1 MTQSGSSKRPGDS
14 GGVRPPFGTQVAG
27 FGQDGITSAKSSS
40 DQAALPRSPS
50 GSGGAGFG
58 TMMARPMS
66 ELADKAA
73 RESGGMPEHIRE
85 VTRTHR
91 AGSDHLRLL
100 AQLARDAYGKTMNMP
115 SSSGSIAQDT
125 GMMPGEA
132 VTRTIVKSA
141 PAAPDT
147 AAGSRTM
154 HVSRPRQEMPAA
166 NTGKTTWHLRIPKRQ
181 ISGHLS
187 GIVNEIPTSTENL
200 TGLMSAFAIDPH
212 TPEYEVT
219 GQLGAGAMGIVY
231 NARQLC
237 LNRELAIKTLKGE
250 SGNPEHDQAM
260 FVSEAVVTAN
270 LVHPNIVPIHDL
282 GRSADGKLFYS
293 MKKVTGV
300 PWHEVILDKTLE
312 ENLDIYMK
320 LCDAVAYA
328 HSRGVINRDLKP
340 ENVVVGN
347 YGEVVVLDWGLAITT
362 DRFEKRRSV
371 MVSFLGCAGT
381 PAYMAPELL
390 DDDIT
395 RVGPHS
401 DVYLLGAILFE
412 ILEGIQP
419 HMLRKFQQMTDPDEL
434 LHAVYWAVI
443 NNDIEKDVKNQGE
456 LMQIAMKA
464 MSAEPAD
471 RFRSVEELQEAIR
484 EYRITGRADELLSSV
499 DLKST
504 TSYTEYQSAVA
515 LYSEALRKWPS
526 NRRALEGDRRARWA
540 YAELAKRKGDFDL
553 GLQVIEGQTDPEFQT
568 LSASLRKSRFVRST
582 IRATWMLTTV
592 SAVAALLWGFV
603 QLQNA
608 RDERNNAIEAQQT
621 ALNERNKAKEA
632 EKTANDLRDQ
642 ALRDRDEIQA
652 LVGTKNQLE
661 NQKKDLTHQAEMAS
675 ALLKI
680 KEDELKVKQDE
691 IQIAMKEAEEARAR
705 SEKERMA
712 ADSAKADAEKAR
724 SALSSARKAADAA
737 EVAAKLAQEKQFKY
751 ELEGYN
757 SRLNAADKL
766 GDYTELINIAEEAL
780 EKAKTNHLIDEKKGT
795 LEKRM
800 KDAQR
805 KLGNASIDLPARPD
819 TATVSLDGSTV
830 VAIVRSGVATVLKSA
845 TGFVEDDVRI
855 STVTTPVR
863 SGMKTAVSGHGRC
876 FAVTTRSEGHLYAV
890 REDQYEAVPLEKA
903 AGGQPSGNIGWSFFS
918 PDERHLYLVREDENA
933 TVEIYSTDSGKL
945 LARQPLAG
953 NARGSFRI
961 RDIALVPDES
971 ALIVQFSLIE
981 CYEYRMTW
989 KDGIPSFGSRLA
1001 NTAPVLKALDSLPGL
1016 PPAARPD
1023 RIFVSPDTQWLA
1035 LAFSETVVLLP
1046 RLAQSDPASFSY
1058 AVGSDGTSARIFR
1071 CSFSVQDLCFAADN
1085 QRIATGHGNRYIQIW
1100 DLKDDTYIP
1109 CQSED
1114 LFRHRF
1120 SGGFAACLRG
1130 HSDEDSATIKGVAF
1144 VSGDADHLVSVSTD
1158 STLKSWKVSEYGTL
1172 KSLMMEVRQTL
1183 DPDAQT
1189 ATESTRR
1196 TRRRANRQLA
1206 SRQHAKPGHYILTGL
1221 PNETAPQPA
1230 APRRLRQGQ
1239 GIFSARF
1246 SPDSQRVLIGADDLA
1261 AHVFDS
1267 QSGERV
1273 LSASMAGRKD
1283 LFFDPDRNNFLE
1295 GHISEIS
1302 SIQFLPPAGQLLLT
1316 ADYFGSI
1323 SVWDAAADDDG
1334 IGYERSRL
1342 LSEYSFSEFAVS
1354 ADGTLVLAGG
1364 AQTTTPDG
1372 PLKDADLQHLG
1383 IVWRTEDMLRSPGP
1397 APFLLLRDQHPKFAI
1412 TAVAISPESKL
1423 LATAGRRGRIVIWDA
1438 TDGHV
1443 IAMVPESHD
1452 NDQVAGLFFES
1463 ETQLISAGYN
1473 GKVYRWTL
1481 SGDTLT
1487 AEAFQRPA
1495 GIPDPEFI
1503 VRLRP
1508 SPDRTRFTTSEVS
1521 VVRSD
1526 TGKKTSQLQI
1536 QVWSQGEMTPLLKT
1550 PIEIPEIDK
1559 ETAFRHD
1566 ISWSS
1571 DGRQLLFV
1579 QDGLMT
1585 VYEIDGLKPVSRY
1598 RLLQNKDPESGG
1610 TDLTL
1615 PYARP
1620 IRGAIA
1626 PAPEGSPLRAATFDG
1641 RFTHLWDLTDGRHL
1655 AEFRS
1660 HAMYS
1665 VIASFSPDQKFVATA
1680 SETLRIFDADE
1691 ASPNHGSTVYR
1702 QPVRQPHQS
1711 PLADVQFNSMNGQQL
1726 ATIDLDGTMELWTW
1740 SPGAAQ
1746 PLIQFGE
1753 PSTTDSA
1760 HPEWATDLKF
1770 GNAVKWNVDGRSL
1783 FAIQKGEVARIVLDG
1798 QALKRSLLPLPEGLD
1813 CRFNQLDVSSDGKVL
1828 TAGGVAWNDQE
1839 SDLVAFAA
1847 VWQLDGEAPRLAATI
1862 SGEHS
1867 TATASKANRRGI
1879 TDDRKGIMAISLDE
1893 SLQEILT
1900 GGADGRVIRWDITDF
1915 SPTSIIQLDRIAD
1928 IREADSETAHRASVT
1943 SVDVANDG
1951 RIVTSDQ
1958 RGVFIL
1964 WPSNAD

>member
-1 MTQSGSSKRPGDS
+1 MTQSGSNKRPGDS
-14 GGVRPPFGTQVAG
+14 GGARPPFGTQVAG
-27 FGQDGITSAKSSS
+27 FGQDGIAHAKTSS
-40 DQAALPRSPS
+40 DQAGAARSPS
-50 GSGGAGFG
+50 GSGSAGLG
-58 TMMARPMS
+58 TMMARPVH
-66 ELADKAA
+66 ELADRAA
-73 RESGGMPEHIRE
+73 RDSGSVPEHIRE

-100 AQLARDAYGKTMNMP
+100 AQLARDAYGKTMSMP
-115 SSSGSIAQDT
+115 SSSGTIAPVP
-125 GMMPGEA
+125 GMNAGDA
-132 VTRTIVKSA
+132 VTRTIAKG
-141 PAAPDT
+141 APDAPET
-147 AAGSRTM
+147 DIGGRTM
-154 HVSRPRQEMPAA
+154 HVSRPRQESPAG
-166 NTGKTTWHLRIPKRQ
+166 NVGKTTWHLRIPQRQ

-187 GIVNEIPTSTENL
+187 GIVNRIPTSSENL
-200 TGLMSAFAIDPH
+200 TGLMSAFAIDPNS
-212 TPEYEVT
+212 PEYEVT
-219 GQLGAGAMGIVY
+219 GELGAGAMGIVY

-300 PWHEVILDKTLE
+300 PWHEVLLDKSLE

-347 YGEVVVLDWGLAITT
+347 FGEVVVLDWGLAITT
-362 DRFEKRRSV
+362 DRFEKKRSV
-371 MVSFLGCAGT
+371 LLTFLGCAGT

-390 DDDIT
+390 DDDVT

-401 DVYLLGAILFE
+401 DIYLLGAILFE
-412 ILEGIQP
+412 ILEGFQP

-443 NNDIEKDVKNQGE
+443 NNDIEKDVKNHGE

-471 RFRSVEELQEAIR
+471 RFGSVEELQEAIR

-540 YAELAKRKGDFDL
+540 YAQLARRKGDFDL
-553 GLQVIEGQTDPEFQT
+553 GLQVVEGQKDPEFQT
-568 LSASLRKSRFVRST
+568 LSASLRKSRLVRST
-582 IRATWMLTTV
+582 IRTTWMLTTV
-592 SAVAALLWGFV
+592 SAVAAMLWGFV

-608 RDERNNAIEAQQT
+608 QTERNNALAAERVAKEEKEAADQLRVKAEDDKKAIEAL
-621 ALNERNKAKEA
+621 A
-632 EKTANDLRDQ
+632 
-642 ALRDRDEIQA
+642 
-652 LVGTKNQLE
+652 GTKKQLE
-661 NQKKDLTHQAEMAS
+661 EQANLAS
-675 ALLKI
+675 TTLL
-680 KEDELKVKQDE
+680 
-691 IQIAMKEAEEARAR
+691 
-705 SEKERMA
+705 EKERELKEKQQEISA
-712 ADSAKADAEKAR
+712 AMTKASAAQALLEKAEAAKTQAQMEVVAAEGKLSTALTSVAKAQK
-724 SALSSARKAADAA
+724 DAA
-737 EVAAKLAQEKQFKY
+737 EAEGKLSAALMAAEAAQEQQLKY
-751 ELEGYN
+751 ELEGFN

-780 EKAKTNHLIDEKKGT
+780 EKAKTNHLIEEKRDT
-795 LEKRM
+795 LDKRM

-805 KLGNASIDLPARPD
+805 KLGNASIQLPFRPD
-819 TATVSLDGSTV
+819 AATVSLDGSTV
-830 VAIVRSGVATVLKSA
+830 IAMARSGVVTVLKSA
-845 TGFVEDDVRI
+845 TGFVENDTTT

-863 SGMKTAVSGHGRC
+863 SAMKTAVSAHGRY

-890 REDQYEAVPLEKA
+890 RGDLCEPIALENA
-903 AGGQPSGNIGWSFFS
+903 AGGQHSSNIGWSFFS
-918 PDERHLYLVREDENA
+918 ADERHLYLVREDDKA
-933 TVEIYSTDSGKL
+933 TVEIYSTESGKL

-1001 NTAPVLKALDSLPGL
+1001 NTAPVLKSPDSIPGL

-1023 RIFVSPDTQWLA
+1023 RVFVSPDSQWLA
-1035 LAFSETVVLLP
+1035 LAFAETVVLLP
-1046 RLAQSDPASFSY
+1046 RLAQPDSGTFSY
-1058 AVGSDGTSARIFR
+1058 AASGAGKSARIFR
-1071 CSFSVQDLCFAADN
+1071 CTFSVQDLCFAADN

-1144 VSGDADHLVSVSTD
+1144 VSGDADQLVSVSTD

-1189 ATESTRR
+1189 AADSTGR
-1196 TRRRANRQLA
+1196 TRRRKT
-1206 SRQHAKPGHYILTGL
+1206 RQHASGQHAKVGHYILTGL
-1221 PNETAPQPA
+1221 PAEPATQPA
-1230 APRRLRQGQ
+1230 TPRRLRQGQ

-1246 SPDSQRVLIGADDLA
+1246 SPDSQRILIGADDLA

-1267 QSGERV
+1267 HSGERV

-1302 SIQFLPPAGQLLLT
+1302 SIQFLPPAGELLLT

-1323 SVWDAAADDDG
+1323 SVWDALADDNG

-1438 TDGHV
+1438 TDGHM

-1463 ETQLISAGYN
+1463 ETQLVSAGYN

-1481 SGDTLT
+1481 SGDSLT
-1487 AEAFQRPA
+1487 AEAFERPA
-1495 GIPDPEFI
+1495 EIPDPEFI

-1508 SPDRTRFTTSEVS
+1508 SPDRSRFTTSEVS
-1521 VVRSD
+1521 VIRSE
-1526 TGKKTSQLQI
+1526 TGKKTGQLQI
-1536 QVWSQGEMTPLLKT
+1536 QLWSQGEMTPLLKT
-1550 PIEIPEIDK
+1550 PVVIPENDK

-1571 DGRQLLFV
+1571 DGQQLLFV
-1579 QDGLMT
+1579 QDGVMT
-1585 VYEIDGLKPVSRY
+1585 VYEIEGLKPVSRY
-1598 RLLQNKDPESGG
+1598 RLLQNKDPQNSS

-1615 PYARP
+1615 SYARP
-1620 IRGAIA
+1620 IRGALA
-1626 PAPEGSPLRAATFDG
+1626 PTIDGGPLRAATFDG
-1641 RFTHLWDLTDGRHL
+1641 RFSHLWDLTDGRHL

-1680 SETLRIFDADE
+1680 SETLRIFDGDE
-1691 ASPNHGSTVYR
+1691 ASPNHGSTIYR

-1726 ATIDLDGTMELWTW
+1726 ATVDLDGTVELWTW
-1740 SPGAAQ
+1740 SPGGAQ
-1746 PLIQFGE
+1746 PLTPFGE
-1753 PSTTDSA
+1753 PAKTDIV

-1770 GNAVKWNVDGRSL
+1770 GNAVKWNVDGGSL
-1783 FAIQKGEVARIVLDG
+1783 YVIQRGEVARITLDG
-1798 QALKRSLLPLPEGLD
+1798 QTLNRSRLPLPEGLD
-1813 CRFNQLDVSSDGKVL
+1813 CRFNQLDISNDGKVL

-1839 SDLVAFAA
+1839 SELVAFAA
-1847 VWQLDGEAPRLAATI
+1847 VWLLDGESLQPAATI

-1867 TATASKANRRGI
+1867 TAAASKTERAGI
-1879 TDDRKGIMAISLDE
+1879 TGDRTGIMAIAIDE
-1893 SLQEILT
+1893 GLQEILT
-1900 GGADGRVIRWDITDF
+1900 GGADGRLIRWNMTGFRPDST
-1915 SPTSIIQLDRIAD
+1915 IQLDRIAD
-1928 IREADSETAHRASVT
+1928 IREANSETAHRASVT
-1943 SVDVANDG
+1943 SIDVAKDG

-1958 RGVFIL
+1958 QGVFIL

>member
-1 MTQSGSSKRPGDS
+1 
-14 GGVRPPFGTQVAG
+14 
-27 FGQDGITSAKSSS
+27 
-40 DQAALPRSPS
+40 
-50 GSGGAGFG
+50 
-58 TMMARPMS
+58 MMARPVH

-73 RESGGMPEHIRE
+73 RESGSVPEHIRE

-115 SSSGSIAQDT
+115 GLSGTIAPA
-125 GMMPGEA
+125 PGANPGAA
-132 VTRTIVKSA
+132 VTRTIAKAGPEA
-141 PAAPDT
+141 PETDI
-147 AAGSRTM
+147 GGRTM
-154 HVSRPRQEMPAA
+154 HVSRPRQEAA
-166 NTGKTTWHLRIPKRQ
+166 AGNVGKTTWHLRIPQRQ

-187 GIVNEIPTSTENL
+187 GIVNQMPTSTENL
-200 TGLMSAFAIDPH
+200 TGLMSAFSIDPNS
-212 TPEYEVT
+212 PEYEVT
-219 GQLGAGAMGIVY
+219 GELGAGAMGIVY

-300 PWHEVILDKTLE
+300 PWHEVILEKSLE
-312 ENLDIYMK
+312 ENLEIYMK

-347 YGEVVVLDWGLAITT
+347 FGEVVVLDWGLAITT
-362 DRFEKRRSV
+362 DRFEKKRSV
-371 MVSFLGCAGT
+371 LLTFLGCAGT

-390 DDDIT
+390 DDDVS

-401 DVYLLGAILFE
+401 DIYLLGAILFE
-412 ILEGIQP
+412 ILEGFQP
-419 HMLRKFQQMTDPDEL
+419 HMLRKFQQMTEPDEL

-464 MSAEPAD
+464 MSAEPSD

-515 LYSEALRKWPS
+515 LYSEAIRKWPS

-540 YAELAKRKGDFDL
+540 YAQLARRKGDFDL
-553 GLQVIEGQTDPEFQT
+553 GLQVVEGQKEPEFQT
-568 LSASLRKSRFVRST
+568 LSASLRKSRLVRST

-603 QLQNA
+603 QLQSAQN
-608 RDERNNAIEAQQT
+608 ERNNALAAEIAARKSESI
-621 ALNERNKAKEA
+621 AKG
-632 EKTANDLRDQ
+632 EKQAAD
-642 ALRDRDEIQA
+642 ALRVKAEEDKAAIEA
-652 LVGTKNQLE
+652 LVGTKE
-661 NQKKDLTHQAEMAS
+661 KMEAEAAIAS
-675 ALLKI
+675 ASLKE
-680 KEDELKVKQDE
+680 KEKELSDKQQE
-691 IQIAMKEAEEARAR
+691 IASAMKDANEARTMAAMERTSADMAKADATTALKEANKAKGELSAARSAAEEAKKIAEEARQLR
-705 SEKERMA
+705 
-712 ADSAKADAEKAR
+712 
-724 SALSSARKAADAA
+724 
-737 EVAAKLAQEKQFKY
+737 FTY

-757 SRLNAADKL
+757 SQLDAAEKL
-766 GDYTELINIAEEAL
+766 GDYTQLIEIANDAL
-780 EKAKTNHLIDEKKGT
+780 KKAETNPLIRDIQDT
-795 LEKRM
+795 LQKRV
-800 KDAQR
+800 KDAMR
-805 KLGNASIDLPARPD
+805 NLGNASIDLPARPD
-819 TATVSLDGSTV
+819 AAAISLDGSTV
-830 VAIVRSGVATVLKSA
+830 VATTRSGVVTLLQSA
-845 TGFVEDDVRI
+845 TGFVDDDTKT

-863 SGMKTAVSGHGRC
+863 TAMKTAVSAHGHYFVITQRN
-876 FAVTTRSEGHLYAV
+876 EGYLYKV
-890 REDQYEAVPLEKA
+890 QDDQCELLPLENA
-903 AGGQPSGNIGWSFFS
+903 PGGQSSGNIGWTLFS
-918 PDERHLYLVREDENA
+918 PDERHLYLVREDDKA
-933 TVEIYSTDSGKL
+933 TVEIYSTDSGRL
-945 LARQPLAG
+945 LVRQPLAG
-953 NARGSFRI
+953 NSPRSFRI
-961 RDIALVPDES
+961 KDIALVPDES
-971 ALIVQFSLIE
+971 SLIVQFSLIE
-981 CYEYRMTW
+981 CYEYRITW
-989 KDGIPSFGSRLA
+989 KEGIPSFDSQLA
-1001 NTAPVLKALDSLPGL
+1001 NRAPVLKSLEFIAGL

-1023 RIFVSPDTQWLA
+1023 RVFVSPDTQWLA
-1035 LAFSETVVLLP
+1035 LAFAETVVLLP
-1046 RLAQSDPASFSY
+1046 RLSQAASGTFSY
-1058 AVGSDGTSARIFR
+1058 AHVSNGLSARMFR
-1071 CSFSVQDLCFAADN
+1071 CSFAVQDLCFAADN

-1100 DLKDDTYIP
+1100 DLKGETYVP
-1109 CQSED
+1109 CESDD

-1120 SGGFAACLRG
+1120 GSGFAACLRG
-1130 HSDEDSATIKGVAF
+1130 HSDVDSATIKGIAF
-1144 VSGDADHLVSVSTD
+1144 VRSDADHLVSISTD
-1158 STLKSWKVSEYGTL
+1158 KTLKSWKVSQYGTL
-1172 KSLMMEVRQTL
+1172 KSRMSQVRQTL
-1183 DPDAQT
+1183 QPASDPSVSTTLRNHLRQT
-1189 ATESTRR
+1189 V
-1196 TRRRANRQLA
+1196 RAND
-1206 SRQHAKPGHYILTGL
+1206 SRKHTNPGHYILTGL
-1221 PNETAPQPA
+1221 PAEPDLQPA
-1230 APRRLRQGQ
+1230 VPRRIRQGQ

-1246 SPDSQRVLIGADDLA
+1246 SPDSQRVLVGADDLA

-1267 QSGERV
+1267 RSGERV

-1302 SIQFLPPAGQLLLT
+1302 SIQFLPPAGELLLT

-1323 SVWDAAADDDG
+1323 SVWDALADDDG

-1354 ADGTLVLAGG
+1354 ADGALVLAGG

-1383 IVWRTEDMLRSPGP
+1383 IVWRTDDMLKSPAP
-1397 APFLLLRDQHPKFAI
+1397 APFLLLKNQHPRFAI

-1443 IAMVPESHD
+1443 VAVVTASHD
-1452 NDQVAGLFFES
+1452 NDQIAGLFFES
-1463 ETQLISAGYN
+1463 ETQLVSAGYN

-1481 SGDTLT
+1481 NGDSLT
-1487 AEAFQRPA
+1487 AEAFRRPA

-1526 TGKKTSQLQI
+1526 TGTKTSQLQI
-1536 QVWSQGEMTPLLKT
+1536 QLWSQGEMTPLLQT
-1550 PIEIPEIDK
+1550 PVEIPETDK

-1571 DGRQLLFV
+1571 DGSQLLFV
-1579 QDGLMT
+1579 QDGIMT
-1585 VYEIDGLKPVSRY
+1585 VYNIDGLKPVSRY
-1598 RLLQNKDPESGG
+1598 RLLQKKDSESGD

-1620 IRGAIA
+1620 IRGSIA
-1626 PAPEGSPLRAATFDG
+1626 PAAVGSPLRAATFDG

-1680 SETLRIFDADE
+1680 SETLRIFDGDE
-1691 ASPNHGSTVYR
+1691 ASPNHGSTIYR

-1726 ATIDLDGTMELWTW
+1726 ATIDLDGTVELWTW
-1740 SPGAAQ
+1740 SPGGAR
-1746 PLIQFGE
+1746 PLTPFGE
-1753 PSTTDSA
+1753 PSKTDTA
-1760 HPEWATDLKF
+1760 HPEWATDLRF
-1770 GNAVKWNVDGRSL
+1770 GNCVKWHVDGASL
-1783 FAIQKGEVARIVLDG
+1783 FVIQKGEVARITLDG
-1798 QALKRSLLPLPEGLD
+1798 QTLNRSLLELPEGLD
-1813 CRFNQLDVSSDGKVL
+1813 CRFNQLDISNDGKVL
-1828 TAGGVAWNDQE
+1828 TAGGVAWNDQD
-1839 SDLVAFAA
+1839 SGLVAFAA
-1847 VWQLDGEAPRLAATI
+1847 VWQLDGDAPRLAATI
-1862 SGEHS
+1862 SGRHS
-1867 TATASKANRRGI
+1867 TAAVSKSERAGI
-1879 TDDRKGIMAISLDE
+1879 TGGRIGVAAIAIDE
-1893 SLQEILT
+1893 GLQEILT
-1900 GGADGRVIRWDITDF
+1900 GGADGQLIRWNMKKI
-1915 SPTSIIQLDRIAD
+1915 SATSTVSLEYIAVV
-1928 IREADSETAHRASVT
+1928 REAGKETAHLSSIT

-1958 RGVFIL
+1958 KGEFVL
-1964 WPSNAD
+1964 WPSNSD